1 MPTTA
6 KLNAILLRPCP
17 IQNYLFS
24 FIRQFLDRRSHT
36 KAMRLGNG
44 HDFFHIEIVDIDAVV
59 WSDGSFSDS
68 QIVIKH
74 QLRINLHATT

>member
-1 MPTTA
+1 MPTTT
-6 KLNAILLRPCP
+6 KLDAILLRPCP
-17 IQNYLFS
+17 IQNCLFS
-24 FIRQFLDRRSHT
+24 FIRQFLNRRSHT

-59 WSDGSFSDS
+59 RSDGSFSDS